1 MKHSRT
7 VALVLSTLLLSVSG
21 LTQAQSL
28 KPPVESSRMAAFMDR
43 DVFLSMHRWDEMTGM
58 WVVKSSIELPKGIM
72 PRAEVMAMVDKF
84 LVMNKWD
91 AQHEQWVSGGTPRD
105 MSKLTREEVRVETI
119 RFLMTHQW
127 DESAGTWV
135 SKMRVP
141 TKN

>member
-7 VALVLSTLLLSVSG
+7 LTLVLSTLLLSTSG
-21 LTQAQSL
+21 LAQAQSL
-28 KPPVESSRMAAFMDR
+28 KPPVESARMAAFMDR

-58 WVVKSSIELPKGIM
+58 WVVKSNIEMPKGIM

-84 LVMNKWD
+84 LVMNTWD
-91 AQHEQWVSGGTPRD
+91 DQREQWVTSGSPRD

-127 DESAGTWV
+127 DESASAWV
-135 SKMRVP
+135 SKMRSP